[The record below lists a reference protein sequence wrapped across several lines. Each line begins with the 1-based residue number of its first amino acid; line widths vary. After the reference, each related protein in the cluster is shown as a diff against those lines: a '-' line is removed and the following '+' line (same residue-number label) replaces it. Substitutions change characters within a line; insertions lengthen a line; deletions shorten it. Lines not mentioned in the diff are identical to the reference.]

1 MHTLRLSVYLSHRQL
16 EELDSLIRGTGLD
29 REEYLVDAIH
39 NLLKPEPHLH
49 RIKLRFERT
58 HHMATPGPITLTSAG
73 QTVTATVVGYDQ
85 FGNVFT
91 GTIPTPTFTSSDS
104 TGAFATFDASTGLV
118 TAVANGVVSIT
129 ATVTATDAAGAPTTL
144 TDTETVTIAIPVVTP
159 PTPVLSS
166 IKVQFS

>member
-1 MHTLRLSVYLSHRQL
+1 
-16 EELDSLIRGTGLD
+16 
-29 REEYLVDAIH
+29 
-39 NLLKPEPHLH
+39 
-49 RIKLRFERT
+49 
-58 HHMATPGPITLTSAG
+58 MATPGPITLTTPG

-166 IKVQFS
+166 IKVEFA